1 MDNVYNYVFHF
12 NPLLKVWTAIP
23 RDEYL
28 QYWNRSIKDVD
39 GVLRSK
45 DIKTLVELVDKG
57 EEFLKTL

>member
-1 MDNVYNYVFHF
+1 MSNVYNYVFHF
-12 NPLLKVWTAIP
+12 NPSTKMWSAIP

-28 QYWNRSIKDVD
+28 QYWNNPIKDVD

-45 DIKTLVELVDKG
+45 DVNVLTELIDRG

>member
-12 NPLLKVWTAIP
+12 NPSAKVWTAIP

-28 QYWNRSIKDVD
+28 AYWNRSIKDVD

-45 DIKTLVELVDKG
+45 DINTLVELVDKG
-57 EEFLKTL
+57 DEFLKTL

>member
-45 DIKTLVELVDKG
+45 DINTLVELVDKG